1 MPLVIFSDFDGTI
14 TTQDAFDKIIA
25 EVYSYNTYKKVEQ
38 LQLENKITN
47 ENYLEF
53 FNGITYD
60 IKPLANDVEPSFQSF
75 YRWIKKQGIEFYII
89 SAGFKTIIQHV
100 LPYIPPELIYSNDII
115 LNEDQTWK
123 VKLYDHLSIRKTEI
137 INLHNS
143 PSKTSIYLGDGIS
156 DFKVVG
162 KVDYLF
168 CKKDSLL
175 HKKCIAENHTHIT
188 FINFNEVIE
197 KLSTIPRS

>member
-1 MPLVIFSDFDGTI
+1 MSFIIFSDFDGTI
-14 TTQDAFDKIIA
+14 TTKDAFDRIIE

-53 FNGITYD
+53 FNGINYD
-60 IKPLANDVEPSFQSF
+60 IRPLSNEVEPSFNHF
-75 YRWIKKQGIEFYII
+75 YDWVKNKGIEFYII
-89 SAGFKTIIQHV
+89 SAGFKRIIQHV
-100 LPYIPPELIYSNDII
+100 LPYVPPELIYSNDFT
-115 LNEDQTWK
+115 LNDDQTWK

-137 INLHNS
+137 IDLHNS
-143 PSKTSIYLGDGIS
+143 PTKTSIYLGDGIS

-168 CKKDSLL
+168 CKQDSLL
-175 HKKCIAENHTHIT
+175 HKKCINENHPHIP
-188 FINFNEVIE
+188 FRDFNEVIE
-197 KLSTIPRS
+197 KISTISLS